1 MTCWHQASTTAMD
14 RFQQGLLM
22 CRAEPHLVSHELG
35 AGAEE
40 VLQQAAHEQLKA
52 LAVGGWHYIPAAQ
65 RQGVETLEIRT
76 SAPFVDLV
84 RSAPLPKQTRPQ
96 TAGPPASATTDSP
109 LLGCTIVE
117 VVDAVEVHVLSVP
130 AVHGGTRVD
139 RWGAVQSARF

>member
-1 MTCWHQASTTAMD
+1 
-14 RFQQGLLM
+14 M

-65 RQGVETLEIRT
+65 RQGVETLEIST

-84 RSAPLPKQTRPQ
+84 RSAPLPAANTPANRWPARLRHHRLT
-96 TAGPPASATTDSP
+96 TAWMHHS
-109 LLGCTIVE
+109 
-117 VVDAVEVHVLSVP
+117 
-130 AVHGGTRVD
+130 GG
-139 RWGAVQSARF
+139 S